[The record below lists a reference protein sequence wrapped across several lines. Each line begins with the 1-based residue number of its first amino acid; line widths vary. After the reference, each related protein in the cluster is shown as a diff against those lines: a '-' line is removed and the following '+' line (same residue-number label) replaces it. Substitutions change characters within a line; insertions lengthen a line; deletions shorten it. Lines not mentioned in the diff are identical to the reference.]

1 MLTASDGCTP
11 CSLQTMIMKRF
22 SVLYT
27 FKHQYHQIYCATLS
41 EADTLLRQLV
51 SKEGRTP
58 IGIYDAKTELFTWE
72 PGRQGKYDQADIG
85 EQGKL
90 GGQIITIAQALR
102 YRDLEWQRA
111 GAPSRLSFFA

>member
-1 MLTASDGCTP
+1 
-11 CSLQTMIMKRF
+11 MKRF

-27 FKHQYHQIYCATLS
+27 LKHQHHQIYCATLA
-41 EADTLLRQLV
+41 EANTVLQQIAG
-51 SKEGRTP
+51 KGGRTP

-72 PGRQGKYDQADIG
+72 PGRQDKYDQADIG

-90 GGQIITIAQALR
+90 GNQIITIAQALR

>member
-1 MLTASDGCTP
+1 
-11 CSLQTMIMKRF
+11 MKRF

-27 FKHQYHQIYCATLS
+27 FKKQYHQFYCATQT
-41 EADTLLRQLV
+41 EAEAALGQIA

-72 PGRQGKYDQADIG
+72 PVRQDKYDHADIG

-90 GGQIITIAQALR
+90 GNQIISIAQALR